1 MKRFEGYQRGINLG
15 GWISQCNRYEK
26 DYYESFIVEKDIETI
41 AGWGLDHVRVPVD
54 YQVLEDE
61 EGNYIEDGFGYIAD
75 CIGWCQ
81 KYHLNMILD
90 LHKTAGYA
98 FDVRTGEDP
107 DAFFKDEKLQQRFIR
122 LWEEFAKRFG
132 KYHEMLAFELLNEI
146 VNPDVYKEWN
156 AIAKRAVETIRRYAQ
171 NSYILVGGVNY
182 NSVRSIPQLDL
193 PYDEKIVYN
202 FHCYEP
208 LVFTHQKAYWV
219 EGMTKDFEM
228 SYPASLKE
236 YREKSSKFAKE
247 AMGAIYAE
255 GLDKIG
261 TELFEALFREA
272 IETAEKRNV
281 PLYCGEYGVI
291 DQAPLEDTL
300 RWYQDIHDVFQKYG
314 IGHAAWTYK
323 DKDFGLIDEHYA
335 PIKDRLIEL
344 L

>member
-26 DYYESFIVEKDIETI
+26 DYYESFIAEKDIETI
-41 AGWGLDHVRVPVD
+41 ASWGLDHVRVPVD
-54 YQVLEDE
+54 YQVLEDR
-61 EGNYIEDGFGYIAD
+61 EGNYIEEGFGYITD

-81 KYHLNMILD
+81 KYGLNMILD

-98 FDVRTGEDP
+98 FDVRNGEDP
-107 DAFFKDEKLQQRFIR
+107 DIFFHDKKLQQRFIR

-132 KYHEMLAFELLNEI
+132 KFHEMLAFELLNEI
-146 VNPDVYKEWN
+146 VNPTVYKEWN
-156 AIAKRAVETIRRYAQ
+156 AIAKRAIEAIRRYAPD
-171 NSYILVGGVNY
+171 SYILVGGVNY
-182 NSVRSIPQLDL
+182 NSVKSVPQLDL

-208 LVFTHQKAYWV
+208 LVFTHQKAYWM
-219 EGMTKDFEM
+219 EGMTKDFHM
-228 SYPASLKE
+228 SYPASLEE
-236 YREKSSKFAKE
+236 YREKSSRFAKE

-255 GLDKIG
+255 GLKGIG
-261 TELFEALFREA
+261 TELFEALFQEA
-272 IETAEKRNV
+272 VETAEARNV

-291 DQAPLEDTL
+291 DQAPLEDTI

>member
-61 EGNYIEDGFGYIAD
+61 DGNYMEEGLGYIAD

-98 FDVRTGEDP
+98 FDEREGEP
-107 DAFFKDEKLQQRFIR
+107 DAFFYDEKLQQRFIR
-122 LWEEFAKRFG
+122 LWQEFAKRFG
-132 KYHEMLAFELLNEI
+132 RFHQMLAFELLNEI

-156 AIAKRAVETIRRYAQ
+156 AIARKTVEAIRQIAPD
-171 NSYILVGGVNY
+171 NYILIGGVNY
-182 NSVRSIPQLDL
+182 NSVTRVSQLDL

-219 EGMTKDFEM
+219 EGMTKDFDM
-228 SYPASLKE
+228 AYPSTLEE
-236 YREKSSKFAKE
+236 YRKKSDQFAKE

-255 GLDKIG
+255 NLKGIG
-261 TELFEALFREA
+261 MELFEQLFKEA
-272 IETAEKRNV
+272 IETAEERNV

-323 DKDFGLIDEHYA
+323 DKDFGLIDEHYE
-335 PIKDRLIEL
+335 PIREKLIEL